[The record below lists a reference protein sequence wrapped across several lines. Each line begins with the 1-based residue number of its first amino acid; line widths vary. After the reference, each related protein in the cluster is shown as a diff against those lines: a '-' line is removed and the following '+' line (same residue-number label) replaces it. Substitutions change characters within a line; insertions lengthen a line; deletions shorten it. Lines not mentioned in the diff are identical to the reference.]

1 MRTNIDGQA
10 DTDGLDEL
18 VVEADGVD
26 ELLMEK
32 INGFISNDTSAGTDG
47 EDKGRTEPVVTNGDL
62 AGTDG
67 DGEGR
72 TEVSATNEEVANTD
86 GKDEGRT
93 EAGETNEEPANTDG
107 GWMNFART
115 ENVENNQDDQ
125 DGDSYFEES
134 EGEPNLAEKK

>member
-1 MRTNIDGQA
+1 M
-10 DTDGLDEL
+10 
-18 VVEADGVD
+18 
-26 ELLMEK
+26 
-32 INGFISNDTSAGTDG
+32 DG

-93 EAGETNEEPANTDG
+93 EAGETNEELANTDG
-107 GWMNFART
+107 GWMKFARA
-115 ENVENNQDDQ
+115 ESNENNDDQ
-125 DGDSYFEES
+125 VGISYFEES
-134 EGEPNLAEKK
+134 EGEPNLADEI

>member
-1 MRTNIDGQA
+1 M
-10 DTDGLDEL
+10 
-18 VVEADGVD
+18 
-26 ELLMEK
+26 
-32 INGFISNDTSAGTDG
+32 DG

-93 EAGETNEEPANTDG
+93 EAGKTNEEPANTDG
-107 GWMNFART
+107 GWMNFARRFLIKGSDCFSGIFS
-115 ENVENNQDDQ
+115 V
-125 DGDSYFEES
+125 G
-134 EGEPNLAEKK
+134 